1 MKINQEYEGTTID
14 AADEAVT
21 VNVGDADVIA
31 FDVTGTFTATLTAE
45 ASVDGTT
52 FVTVTGLNIGSNS
65 AASTLTAAGVL
76 RINVAQGFEKIRL
89 RVSAYTSGA
98 AVVKY
103 QTARTS
109 K

>member
-1 MKINQEYEGTTID
+1 MKIHQDYEGTTLG
-14 AADEAVT
+14 AADAAVT
-21 VNVGDADVIA
+21 VHVSDADVIC

-52 FVTVTGLNIGSNS
+52 FVTITGVNVGGNA
-65 AASTLTAAGVL
+65 AASTLSAAGVL
-76 RINVAQGFEKIRL
+76 RINNTQGFAKVRL
-89 RVSAYTSGA
+89 RVSAYTDGA
-98 AVVKY
+98 AVAKW